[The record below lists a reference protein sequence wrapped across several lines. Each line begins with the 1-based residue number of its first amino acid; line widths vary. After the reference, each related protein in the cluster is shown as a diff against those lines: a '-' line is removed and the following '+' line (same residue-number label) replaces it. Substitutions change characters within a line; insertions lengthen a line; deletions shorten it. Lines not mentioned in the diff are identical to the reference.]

1 MAQRVMESP
10 ESTTAPLPGIVRLS
24 PRNMKIQRWVVL
36 ALTLIPFAGFVVAM
50 VSLWGRGFTGTD
62 GLIMLGMYMFTGLGV
77 TVGFHRLLTHHSFDT
92 PKPVRILFATAGSM
106 SLQGSVISWVADHRR
121 HHAHS
126 DKPGDP
132 HSPHLA
138 EEDGVVG
145 VLKGLWHAH
154 TGWFFDEERTERE
167 RWAPDMFKDPV
178 MVKID
183 RLFPVLSVLTF
194 VLPAALGYAFTGTI
208 GGAFSALLWGGL
220 VRVFLLHHVTWSV
233 NSICHFF
240 GRRPFDT
247 TDYSTNNWPLAV
259 LSFGESWHNTHHA
272 FPTSAVHGIERWQPD
287 MSAFVISTLEKFGLA
302 NNVKRI
308 PERDLEKKKKVAD
321 SSLR

>member
-1 MAQRVMESP
+1 
-10 ESTTAPLPGIVRLS
+10 
-24 PRNMKIQRWVVL
+24 MKIQRWVVL
-36 ALTLIPFAGFVVAM
+36 ALTLIPFAGFVTAM
-50 VSLWGRGFTGTD
+50 ITLWGRGFTAVD
-62 GLIMLGMYMFTGLGV
+62 GLTMLGFYMFTGLGV
-77 TVGFHRLLTHHSFDT
+77 TVGFHRLLTHRSFET
-92 PKPVRILFATAGSM
+92 PKPVRAFFAIAGSM
-106 SLQGSVISWVADHRR
+106 ALQGSVISWVADHRR

-138 EEDGVVG
+138 EEDGIVG
-145 VLKGLWHAH
+145 ILKGLWHAH

-167 RWAPDMFKDPV
+167 RWAPDMFKDEV
-178 MVKID
+178 MVRVD
-183 RLFPVLSVLTF
+183 RMFPLLSVLTF
-194 VLPAALGYAFTGTI
+194 VLPAVVGYAFTGTF

-240 GRRPFDT
+240 GRRPFET
-247 TDYSTNNWPLAV
+247 TDYSTNNWPLAL

-287 MSAFVISTLEKFGLA
+287 MSAMVISALEHVGLA
-302 NNVKRI
+302 HDVKRI
-308 PERDLEKKKKVAD
+308 PAADLEKKKVANP
-321 SSLR
+321 SA

>member
-1 MAQRVMESP
+1 MAQRVMETTDP
-10 ESTTAPLPGIVRLS
+10 TTAPLQGIVRLS

-36 ALTLIPFAGFVVAM
+36 TLTLIPFAGFVAAM

-62 GLIMLGMYMFTGLGV
+62 GSILLGMYMFTGLGV
-77 TVGFHRLLTHHSFDT
+77 TVGFHRLLTHHSFNT
-92 PKPVRILFATAGSM
+92 PRPLRLFFATAGSM
-106 SLQGSVISWVADHRR
+106 ALQGSVISWVADHRR

-138 EEDGVVG
+138 EEDGIIG

-167 RWAPDMFKDPV
+167 RWAPDMFKDKA
-178 MVKID
+178 MVRVD
-183 RLFPVLSVLTF
+183 RLFPALSVLTF
-194 VLPAALGYAFTGTI
+194 VFPAAVGYAFTGTL

-220 VRVFLLHHVTWSV
+220 ARVFLLHHVTWSV

-240 GRRPFDT
+240 GRRPFET
-247 TDYSTNNWPLAV
+247 ADYSTNNWPLALV
-259 LSFGESWHNTHHA
+259 SFGESWHNTHHA
-272 FPTSAVHGIERWQPD
+272 FPTSAVHGVERWQPD
-287 MSAFVISTLEKFGLA
+287 MSAFVISALERVGLA
-302 NNVKRI
+302 RDVKRI
-308 PERDLEKKKKVAD
+308 AETDLEKKKAAHP
-321 SSLR
+321 SA